1 MILTINNIILIAY
14 VVIALVASIQDIR
27 TREISDIVHI
37 LIIAISILKLMM
49 GIDIFNI
56 IEKVIGAFIGAIE
69 FILPNFVKK
78 DGIGGADIK
87 FMFASGL
94 LLGAEKI
101 IMATI
106 IGIIVVIIFAIFN
119 KVILKK
125 NLEGIPLIP
134 FLALGCISTFF
145 I

>member
-1 MILTINNIILIAY
+1 MILTINTIIFIAY
-14 VVIALVASIQDIR
+14 VAIALIASMQDIR
-27 TREISDIVHI
+27 TREISDILHI
-37 LIIAISILKLMM
+37 LIIVISIPNLII
-49 GIDIFNI
+49 GNNIINI
-56 IEKVIGAFIGAIE
+56 IEKAIGALIGATE

-87 FMFASGL
+87 FMFSSGL

-101 IMATI
+101 IIATI
-106 IGIIVVIIFAIFN
+106 ISLIVVIIFAIFN

-125 NLEGIPLIP
+125 NLNGIPLIP
-134 FLALGCISTFF
+134 FLSLGCIITYL